1 MEQVQRWTSLD
12 IVATTLDIVANP
24 YRWQR
29 YLSLNDWKI
38 VHERCP
44 RENGHQTSLPYRW
57 TI

>member
-1 MEQVQRWTSLD
+1 MEQGQNVGHRWTSLPQRWTSL
-12 IVATTLDIVANP
+12 P

-29 YLSLNDWKI
+29 YQSLNDWKI
-38 VHERCP
+38 VHERCS